1 MLPLKRGASK
11 RNVYAAV
18 MQHDPGCEIAARS
31 ALYSYTPPQ
40 EFSCVSRFPGLAS
53 S

>member
-18 MQHDPGCEIAARS
+18 MQHGPGCEIAARS